1 MAAPIRRFFKV
12 GVMLK
17 LNYLTKMAARVL
29 AGLMVMAL
37 AAEMPAAAMEGP
49 MTDNTDALMVTGA
62 HPRIF
67 LDEARLERLREKVE
81 GKSLGE
87 IREEAGRSAV
97 GRALVYAITG
107 DRDSGREAVRMALD
121 MRGRGI
127 RDIEAV
133 ALTYDWCHD
142 LLEPD
147 EKAAMLE
154 RLAGA
159 VERILESQSALRSFH
174 NGMYTMGWTAGS
186 AALAIYGEH
195 PAGERALDF
204 LIPEYEDALKVFRHV
219 FYDGAWGEGFCYNH
233 HISVKALK
241 FFLAL
246 ESASGLDMVGRRS
259 PYLENNG
266 YYMIHGTKPN
276 GLVYPGQDNDFSYIN
291 DRDREGLLLMNVK
304 WRNPHYQYFL
314 NHCTAELFAFPE
326 ELKWKDLLWYDPSIV
341 EEPLEHLPLSRIFR
355 GEGLVFARSAW
366 LFDGAEGRSP
376 DTWLSFKCG
385 NYYGDHA
392 HFDSNAFEIY
402 HRGELAI
409 DSGRYD
415 DDWGLEEDSETVKTS
430 QFFNYYQRTIAHNTM
445 LVYNPDERMEM
456 DVVND
461 GGQRGLLRVEGVH
474 NAPKDYDQGTFPAVD
489 SPGGRDWVGNRWR
502 WDTGEILA
510 YKNTEAFMYVCGD
523 ATKSYSPGK
532 LDRFVR
538 QLVFIRPN
546 IVVVFDRVVSTKP
559 EFKKTWL
566 LHSVTQPLMTGEGG
580 AFEIINGDGRLLC
593 VPLLPEK
600 RNVETIGGAGNEFLV
615 GGIHYACGPEASSG
629 RTAEL
634 HYGEIPGAWRVEI
647 SPEGPAHED
656 YFLNVLEMSDAD
668 SKTTP
673 TVEIISDT
681 DASVAL
687 RVETAGVAATITFAK
702 GMRPSARL
710 DLESGGDIVHSGPLP
725 DEVVLEEGRP

>member
-1 MAAPIRRFFKV
+1 MAALVRRFFKV
-12 GVMLK
+12 GVMLNVNCRSK
-17 LNYLTKMAARVL
+17 VAARSLV
-29 AGLMVMAL
+29 GLMILAL
-37 AAEMPAAAMEGP
+37 AAPMPAAAMEKP
-49 MTDNTDALMVTGA
+49 MTDTADVLTVREA

-67 LDEARLERLREKVE
+67 LDEALLARLRERVA
-81 GKSLGE
+81 GKSLDE

-97 GRALVYAITG
+97 GHALVYAITG
-107 DRDSGREAVRMALD
+107 DRDSGRKAVGMALD
-121 MRGRGI
+121 DRGRDI
-127 RDIEAV
+127 RNIEAV
-133 ALTYDWCHD
+133 ALIYDWCHD
-142 LLEPD
+142 ILDDD
-147 EKAAMLE
+147 ERAAMVE
-154 RLAGA
+154 RLARA
-159 VERILESQSALRSFH
+159 VENILESQSALRSFH
-174 NGMYTMGWTAGS
+174 NGMYTLGWTAGS

-195 PAGERALDF
+195 PAGEKALEF
-204 LIPEYEDALKVFRHV
+204 LIGEYTDALKVFRHV

-246 ESASGLDMVGRRS
+246 ESASGLDMVGERS

-266 YYMIHGTKPN
+266 YYMIYGTKPN

-314 NHCTAELFAFPE
+314 NHCQAELFAFPE
-326 ELKWKDLLWYDPSIV
+326 ELKWKDMLWYDASIP
-341 EEPLEHLPLSRIFR
+341 EEPLEDLPLSRIFR
-355 GEGLVFARSAW
+355 GEGLVFARSGW
-366 LFDGAEGRSP
+366 RFDSAEERSP
-376 DTWLSFKCG
+376 DTWISFKCG

-402 HRGELAI
+402 RRGELAI

-415 DDWGLEEDSETVKTS
+415 DDWGLEQDRETVRTS
-430 QFFNYYQRTIAHNTM
+430 QFFNYYQRTIAHNTI
-445 LVYNPDERMEM
+445 LVYDPDERMEM
-456 DVVND
+456 GVVND
-461 GGQRGLLRVEGVH
+461 GGQRGLLRAEGVH
-474 NAPKDYDQGTFPAVD
+474 NSPKDYDQGTYPAVG
-489 SPGGRDWVGNRWR
+489 SPGERDWVGNKWR

-510 YKNTEAFMYVCGD
+510 YADQDAFMYVCGD

-538 QLVFIRPN
+538 QFVFIRPD

-566 LHSVTQPLMTGEGG
+566 LHSVTQPRVTGEGG
-580 AFEIINGDGRLLC
+580 AFEIKSGGGRLAC

-600 RNVETIGGAGNEFLV
+600 RSIETIGGAGNEFLV
-615 GGIHYACGPEASSG
+615 GGIHYACGPEATSG

-647 SPEGPAHED
+647 SPEEPAREN
-656 YFLNVLEMSDAD
+656 YFLNVLQFGDAD
-668 SKTTP
+668 SKAATSIEILSNTD
-673 TVEIISDT
+673 TSVE
-681 DASVAL
+681 L
-687 RVETAGVAATITFAK
+687 RVEAAGRVARLTFAK
-702 GMRPSARL
+702 GMRPSAHL
-710 DLESGGDIVHSGPLP
+710 DLTSDGQSVHSGALP